1 MTKTTELGATAK
13 AVAEAIYAELE
24 GPIADQDFRRQQEQW
39 ALSVR
44 LARVALVKLAEIAHA
59 GEADG

>member
-1 MTKTTELGATAK
+1 
-13 AVAEAIYAELE
+13 VAEAIYAELE